1 VRCEALKAEKEVPSG
16 QDIQRELEE
25 LELQYKKLKV
35 TFIPVGCRW
44 LLGGGAWCKLYSF
57 SLLLNWIHKL

>member
-35 TFIPVGCRW
+35 TFIPVG
-44 LLGGGAWCKLYSF
+44 GGGGGMV
-57 SLLLNWIHKL
+57 

>member
-1 VRCEALKAEKEVPSG
+1 MRCEALKAEKEVPSG

-35 TFIPVGCRW
+35 TFIPVGCGW
-44 LLGGGAWCKLYSF
+44 LLGGHGVSF
-57 SLLLNWIHKL
+57 IRSLC

>member
-35 TFIPVGCRW
+35 TFIPVGCGW
-44 LLGGGAWCKLYSF
+44 LLGGHGVSF
-57 SLLLNWIHKL
+57 IRSLC

>member
-35 TFIPVGCRW
+35 TFIPVG
-44 LLGGGAWCKLYSF
+44 GGGGHGVSF
-57 SLLLNWIHKL
+57 ICCLC